1 MGAVLKETMW
11 DKEEYFKGISVM
23 KITAFVLFLFGMMVM
38 VGQVNGQDNETVS
51 ELKPNVTTPYVP
63 NKVEQKPGK
72 YGDTQYWPYPSWQI
86 VGYTNNCISTF
97 PQQYPQIRQF
107 LWPNEMG
114 AFCTCVMDKFRQEW
128 AYDDYVQ
135 NFQLRNPTN
144 ALPEVLGELMADYAQ
159 ECTKKVVEHRTT
171 GIPYAPDPDGK
182 IRRDFQTGKIIDEA
196 DPT

>member
-11 DKEEYFKGISVM
+11 DREEYFKGISVV
-23 KITAFVLFLFGMMVM
+23 KIAAFVLFLFGMMVM

-51 ELKPNVTTPYVP
+51 ELKPNVATPYVP
-63 NKVEQKPGK
+63 NQVEQKPGK

-135 NFQLRNPTN
+135 NFQLRGPTEP
-144 ALPEVLGELMADYAQ
+144 LPQVLGELLGDYAQ

-182 IRRDFQTGKIIDEA
+182 IRRDFQSGKPINKV

>member
-11 DKEEYFKGISVM
+11 DKEEYFKGISVV

-38 VGQVNGQDNETVS
+38 VGQVNGQDNKTET
-51 ELKPNVTTPYVP
+51 KPNVTTPYVP
-63 NKVEQKPGK
+63 SKVKQEAGK

-135 NFQLRNPTN
+135 NFQLRNPTDP
-144 ALPEVLGELMADYAQ
+144 LPQVLGELMADYAQ

>member
-11 DKEEYFKGISVM
+11 DREEYFKGISVV
-23 KITAFVLFLFGMMVM
+23 KIAAFVLFLFGMMVM

-51 ELKPNVTTPYVP
+51 EIKPNVATPYVP

-135 NFQLRNPTN
+135 NFQLRSPTEP
-144 ALPEVLGELMADYAQ
+144 LPQVLGELMADYAQ

-171 GIPYAPDPDGK
+171 GVPYAPDPDGK
-182 IRRDFQTGKIIDEA
+182 IRRDFQTGKIIDEV

>member
-11 DKEEYFKGISVM
+11 DKEEYFKGISVV
-23 KITAFVLFLFGMMVM
+23 KIAAFVLFLFGMMVM

-51 ELKPNVTTPYVP
+51 EIKPNVATPYVP

-86 VGYTNNCISTF
+86 VGYTNNCINTF

-114 AFCTCVMDKFRQEW
+114 AFCSCVMDRFRQEW

-135 NFQLRNPTN
+135 NFQL
-144 ALPEVLGELMADYAQ
+144 AIVDQIHDKMSILLP
-159 ECTKKVVEHRTT
+159 
-171 GIPYAPDPDGK
+171 
-182 IRRDFQTGKIIDEA
+182 
-196 DPT
+196 

>member
-11 DKEEYFKGISVM
+11 DKEEYFKGISVV

-63 NKVEQKPGK
+63 NKLEQQQGK
-72 YGDTQYWPYPSWQI
+72 YCDTQYWPYPSWQI

-135 NFQLRNPTN
+135 NFQLRSPTEP
-144 ALPEVLGELMADYAQ
+144 LPQVLGELMADYAQ

-182 IRRDFQTGKIIDEA
+182 IRRDFQSGKPINKV

>member
-11 DKEEYFKGISVM
+11 DREEYFKGISVV
-23 KITAFVLFLFGMMVM
+23 KIAAFVLFLFGMMVM

-63 NKVEQKPGK
+63 NKVEQSAGK
-72 YGDTQYWPYPSWQI
+72 YGNTPYWPYPSWQI
-86 VGYTNNCISTF
+86 TGYVNNCVNTF

-135 NFQLRNPTN
+135 NFQLRGPTEP
-144 ALPEVLGELMADYAQ
+144 LPQVLGELLGDYAQ
-159 ECTKKVVEHRTT
+159 ECTGKVVEHRST
-171 GIPYAPDPDGK
+171 GVPYAPDPDGK
-182 IRRDFQTGKIIDEA
+182 IRRDFQSGKPINKV

>member
-11 DKEEYFKGISVM
+11 DKEEYFKGISVV

-135 NFQLRNPTN
+135 NFQLRSQTEP
-144 ALPEVLGELMADYAQ
+144 LPQVLGELMADYAQ
-159 ECTKKVVEHRTT
+159 ECTKKVVEHRAT

-182 IRRDFQTGKIIDEA
+182 IRRDFQTGKQIDKV

>member
-11 DKEEYFKGISVM
+11 DREEYFKGISVV
-23 KITAFVLFLFGMMVM
+23 KIAAFVLFLFGMMVM

-51 ELKPNVTTPYVP
+51 EIKPNVATPYVP

-86 VGYTNNCISTF
+86 VGYTNNCINTF

-107 LWPNEMG
+107 LCPNEMG

-135 NFQLRNPTN
+135 NFQLRSPTEP
-144 ALPEVLGELMADYAQ
+144 LPQVLGELMADYAQ

-182 IRRDFQTGKIIDEA
+182 IRRDFQSGKPINKV

>member
-11 DKEEYFKGISVM
+11 DREEYFKGISVV

-135 NFQLRNPTN
+135 NFQLRSQTEP
-144 ALPEVLGELMADYAQ
+144 LPQVLGELMADYAQ
-159 ECTKKVVEHRTT
+159 ECTKNVVEHSAT

-182 IRRDFQTGKIIDEA
+182 IRRDFQTGKQIDEV

>member
-11 DKEEYFKGISVM
+11 DREEYFKGISVV
-23 KITAFVLFLFGMMVM
+23 KIAAFVLFLFGMMVM

-51 ELKPNVTTPYVP
+51 EIKPNVATPYVP

-97 PQQYPQIRQF
+97 TQQYPQIRQF

-135 NFQLRNPTN
+135 NFQLRGPTEP
-144 ALPEVLGELMADYAQ
+144 LPQVLGELLGDYAQ
-159 ECTKKVVEHRTT
+159 ECTGKVVAHRST
-171 GIPYAPDPDGK
+171 GVPYAPDPDGK
-182 IRRDFQTGKIIDEA
+182 IRRDFQTGKTLNKID
-196 DPT
+196 PQ

>member
-11 DKEEYFKGISVM
+11 DREEYFKGISVV
-23 KITAFVLFLFGMMVM
+23 KIAAFVLFLFGMMVM

-51 ELKPNVTTPYVP
+51 EIKPNVATPYVP

-135 NFQLRNPTN
+135 NFQLRSQTEP
-144 ALPEVLGELMADYAQ
+144 LPQVLGELMADYAQ
-159 ECTKKVVEHRTT
+159 ECTKKVVEHRAT

-182 IRRDFQTGKIIDEA
+182 IRRDFQSGKPINKV

>member
-11 DKEEYFKGISVM
+11 DKEEYFKGISVV

-135 NFQLRNPTN
+135 NFQLRSQTEP
-144 ALPEVLGELMADYAQ
+144 LPQVLGELMADYAQ
-159 ECTKKVVEHRTT
+159 ECTKKVVEHRAT
-171 GIPYAPDPDGK
+171 GIPYAPVPDGK
-182 IRRDFQTGKIIDEA
+182 IRRDFQTGKQIDEV

>member
-1 MGAVLKETMW
+1 MGAVLKEIMW
-11 DKEEYFKGISVM
+11 DKDEYFKGISIV

-144 ALPEVLGELMADYAQ
+144 PLPEVLGELMADYAQ
-159 ECTKKVVEHRTT
+159 ECTGKVVEHRST
-171 GIPYAPDPDGK
+171 GVPYAPDPDGK
-182 IRRDFQTGKIIDEA
+182 IRRDFQTGKPLNEEN
-196 DPT
+196 PT

>member
-1 MGAVLKETMW
+1 MLKETMW
-11 DKEEYFKGISVM
+11 NREEYFKGISIV

-38 VGQVNGQDNETVS
+38 VGQVNGQDNKTET
-51 ELKPNVTTPYVP
+51 KPNVAIPYVP

-144 ALPEVLGELMADYAQ
+144 PLPEVLGELMADYAQ
-159 ECTKKVVEHRTT
+159 ECTKKVVEYRAT

-182 IRRDFQTGKIIDEA
+182 IRRDFQTGKQIDEV

>member
-11 DKEEYFKGISVM
+11 DREEYFKGISVV
-23 KITAFVLFLFGMMVM
+23 KIAAFVLFLFGMMVM

-51 ELKPNVTTPYVP
+51 EIKPNVATPYVP

-97 PQQYPQIRQF
+97 RQQYPQIRQF

-135 NFQLRNPTN
+135 NFQLRSPTEP
-144 ALPEVLGELMADYAQ
+144 LPQVLGELMADYAQ

-182 IRRDFQTGKIIDEA
+182 IRRDFQSGKPINKV

>member
-38 VGQVNGQDNETVS
+38 VGQVNGQDNETVL
-51 ELKPNVTTPYVP
+51 ELNPNVTTPYVP
-63 NKVEQKPGK
+63 NQVEQKPGK

-144 ALPEVLGELMADYAQ
+144 PLPEVLGELMADYAQ
-159 ECTKKVVEHRTT
+159 ECTKKVVEHRAT

-182 IRRDFQTGKIIDEA
+182 IRRDFQTGKQIDEV